1 VSRPALFAALFAGA
15 AVISGFTIL
24 QGGAPFDEG
33 IVLQAA
39 RRVAGGQV
47 VYRDFDWAYGPAQP
61 YLLGAWFEA
70 FGPSLLVWRVVRVL
84 CDAAIAVVVY
94 SLVRREGS
102 HRLALAAWLAAA
114 CAMAQ
119 PYSATPTAPALVFT
133 LLALAV
139 VTRDGPAKRAMPTA
153 ALLVAVAAAW
163 RIDFGVYA
171 GAAVAV
177 ALALRSG
184 PRAVR
189 ARAVAVFAALAA
201 ALTLLAYL
209 PLLIAVGPLDAYA
222 AILGDSLGE
231 RDYWT
236 LPFPVSYDGPLSVW
250 PPGEA
255 AGDAKDLLDF
265 YVPLL
270 LAVGLAV
277 AALAAIL
284 DHRRAGNEAPLAPW
298 AFLALAGGSLTYL
311 LSRVDEFHGAPLA
324 VALAVALPVLA
335 RRLRCH
341 DRAPALAIAAVS
353 VLALLVANGVANRGS
368 ALLSPPELSTIDLPA
383 ADGTKAPPGE
393 ARALERMARNVQ
405 RVAQPDQ
412 PIYTITR
419 RSDLVRVNQPLVY
432 VFADRDNPTGI
443 DYGLQTS
450 AADQRR
456 LVRRLRAVEP
466 AAIVRWLDPASVVR
480 EPNLRGEPSG
490 SRLLDEWVAGAY
502 RPEARFGDYEVL
514 VPRRGR

>member
-1 VSRPALFAALFAGA
+1 MSRPALLAVLFAGA

-47 VYRDFDWAYGPAQP
+47 PWSDFDWAYGPAQP

-102 HRLALAAWLAAA
+102 QRLALAAWLGSA

-119 PYSATPTAPALVFT
+119 PYSATPTAPALLFS
-133 LLALAV
+133 LLALAL
-139 VTRDGPAKRAMPTA
+139 VTRAQPPKHAVPAA
-153 ALLVAVAAAW
+153 ALLVAIAAAW
-163 RIDFGVYA
+163 RLDFGVYA
-171 GAAVAV
+171 GGAVVV
-177 ALALRSG
+177 ALGLRAG
-184 PRAVR
+184 PGTLR

-201 ALTLLAYL
+201 AFSLVAYL

-222 AILGDSLGE
+222 AVVGDSLGE
-231 RDYWT
+231 RGYWT
-236 LPFPVSYDGPLSVW
+236 LPFPISYDADLRLW
-250 PPGEA
+250 PPGEL

-265 YVPLL
+265 YVPVLL
-270 LAVGLAV
+270 VAGLAL
-277 AALAAIL
+277 AAAAAIL
-284 DHRRAGNEAPLAPW
+284 DHRRGGNGRALAPW
-298 AFLALAGGSLTYL
+298 AFLAFGGGCLAYL
-311 LSRVDEFHGAPLA
+311 MSRVDEFHGAPLL

-335 RRLRCH
+335 QRLRRH
-341 DRAPALAIAAVS
+341 DRAPALAVGAVV

-368 ALLSPPELSTIDLPA
+368 ALLSPPELATIDLPA
-383 ADGTKAPPGE
+383 ADGTKAPPAE
-393 ARALERMARNVQ
+393 ARALERMAHTVDRL
-405 RVAQPDQ
+405 AAPDE

-419 RSDLVRVNQPLVY
+419 RSDLVRVNQPLIYVY
-432 VFADRDNPTGI
+432 AERDNPTGI

-456 LVRRLRAVEP
+456 LVTRLREARPAV
-466 AAIVRWLDPASVVR
+466 IVRWLDRASVVR

-490 SRLLDEWVAGAY
+490 SRLLDRWVAAAY

-514 VPRRGR
+514 VPRRSG